1 MNKSLFFFF
10 LVWLVGC
17 SKADKNPKNIFFAG
31 EIVNPTST
39 HIVLFNGDKVIDSAL
54 LDDQNRFSFTLD
66 SLQQG
71 LYHFSHAPEFQY
83 VYLEQGDSLM
93 IRLNTAD
100 FDESLVFSGKGEEI
114 NNFLLELFLA
124 NEEEAPLIDSYF
136 VMEAKQFAH
145 KVDSLKQA
153 KHDLLAELYTDGS
166 VTDKE
171 RSIAKASIDY
181 NYNTFKEIY
190 PFKHKKL
197 THNGM
202 MEALPEDFY
211 DYRNSIDFG
220 NHDFTYL
227 RPYYSFMLNHI
238 QNLSYMDCSIDCAN
252 EGKGIKNQLH
262 FNEHKMHLIDSL
274 ITEKELK
281 DNLFRYVAFDYLL
294 HVHDS
299 GENISAFINT
309 FHELSKNNR
318 HIDEIDNLF
327 NGIENI
333 QPSKSIPDIYVSK
346 VNGDSI
352 SLREISKNGKTV
364 FYFWSGSEKKHFD
377 NISERVAALSAA
389 KPDYRFIGINIRTS
403 EGLWKNML
411 EISNL
416 DQESQFRAVNFE
428 SLTNAL
434 IINKLNKCVITDKG
448 QIVDAFSD
456 INSAF

>member
-1 MNKSLFFFF
+1 MNKYLLFFF

-17 SKADKNPKNIFFAG
+17 SKADKNSKNIFFAG
-31 EIVNPTST
+31 EIVNPTSS
-39 HIVLFNGDKVIDSAL
+39 HIVLFNGDKVIDSAR

-93 IRLNTAD
+93 VRLNTAD

-124 NEEEAPLIDSYF
+124 NEEEAPFIDSYF
-136 VMEAKQFAH
+136 VLEAKQFAQ
-145 KVDSLKQA
+145 KIDSLKQA
-153 KHDLLAELYTDGS
+153 KLDMLAELFTDGS
-166 VTDKE
+166 VTAKE
-171 RSIAKASIDY
+171 RSIANASIEY

-190 PFKHKKL
+190 PFKHKRL
-197 THNGM
+197 SHNGK
-202 MEALPEDFY
+202 MEALPADFY
-211 DYRNSIDFG
+211 DYRKAIDFG
-220 NHDFTYL
+220 NQNFTYL
-227 RPYYSFMLNHI
+227 RPYYTFMLNHI
-238 QNLSYMDCSIDCAN
+238 QNLSYMDCSMDCTN
-252 EGKGIKNQLH
+252 EGMGIKNQLH

-274 ITEKELK
+274 IVEKELK

-299 GENISAFINT
+299 EENISAFINT

-318 HIDEIDNLF
+318 HIDEIENLF

-333 QPSKSIPDIYVSK
+333 MPSKSIPNIYVSK
-346 VNGDSI
+346 VDGDTI
-352 SLREISKNGKTV
+352 SLRDISKNGKTV
-364 FYFWSGSEKKHFD
+364 FYFWSGNEKMHFD
-377 NISERVAALSAA
+377 KISERVASLSAA
-389 KPDYRFIGINIRTS
+389 KPDYKFVGINIRTS
-403 EGLWKNML
+403 EGMWKNML
-411 EISNL
+411 EMSEL
-416 DQESQFRAVNFE
+416 DKENQFRAVNFE

-456 INSAF
+456 IYSAF

>member
-1 MNKSLFFFF
+1 MNRYLLFFF

-17 SKADKNPKNIFFAG
+17 DKVDKNSKNIFFAG
-31 EIVNPTST
+31 EIVNPTSS

-93 IRLNTAD
+93 IRLNTAA
-100 FDESLVFSGKGEEI
+100 FDESLIFTGKGEEI

-136 VMEAKQFAH
+136 VLEAKDFAH
-145 KVDSLKQA
+145 KLDSLNKT
-153 KHDLLAELYTDGS
+153 KHELLAELDKDGLI
-166 VTDKE
+166 TGKE
-171 RSIAKASIDY
+171 QAIAIASIDY
-181 NYNTFKEIY
+181 NYNTFKEVY

-197 THNGM
+197 SHNGM
-202 MEALPEDFY
+202 MEALPDDFY
-211 DYRNSIDFG
+211 NYRKEIDFG
-220 NHDFTYL
+220 NKEFTYL

-238 QNLSYMDCSIDCAN
+238 QNLSYMDCSKDCTT
-252 EGKGIKNQLH
+252 EGNGTKNQLH

-299 GENISAFINT
+299 EENIGNFINT
-309 FHELSKNNR
+309 FRELSKNNR
-318 HIDEIDNLF
+318 HVDEIDNLF
-327 NGIENI
+327 KSIENI
-333 QPSKSIPDIYVSK
+333 QPSKSLPEFYVSK
-346 VNGDSI
+346 VDNDTV

-364 FYFWSGSEKKHFD
+364 FYFWSGNERSHFD
-377 NISERVAALSAA
+377 KISKRIADLSTS
-389 KPDYRFIGINIRTS
+389 KPNYRFVGINIRTS
-403 EGLWKNML
+403 EGMWKNLL
-411 EISNL
+411 ETSKL
-416 DQESQFRAVNFE
+416 DPDNQFRAVNFDA
-428 SLTNAL
+428 LRNAL
-434 IINKLNKCVITDKG
+434 IINKLNKCVITENG

-456 INSAF
+456 IYSAF